1 MVCILLLTNG
11 GWELCRVRMHTPL
24 YSLRSTGNRFSLNHF
39 CPLSMHSFLSLFGI
53 FETVLP
59 TWLVSRSDISFDKCD
74 RIWSIKLSGMQIT
87 RKMTEAPRKLY
98 KSSVII
104 IQIIIIEQTIQQKNQ
119 TILNS
124 LYILEMHFKNVLRST
139 DINEILHAL
148 AHWTGF
154 LPFVPTWYIN
164 KVILL

>member
-1 MVCILLLTNG
+1 
-11 GWELCRVRMHTPL
+11 
-24 YSLRSTGNRFSLNHF
+24 
-39 CPLSMHSFLSLFGI
+39 
-53 FETVLP
+53 
-59 TWLVSRSDISFDKCD
+59 
-74 RIWSIKLSGMQIT
+74 MQIT

-148 AHWTGF
+148 AH
-154 LPFVPTWYIN
+154 
-164 KVILL
+164 